1 MRLFSVKLIPT
12 HPVSRQMQ
20 YAAMLHTPGMLTG
33 MLDLVTASE
42 PADVKRVIQVFT
54 KVYTHS
60 LRLLSEGEFDAG
72 IYEARHPELSGV
84 SRKLIEIL
92 KTSVDEGV
100 TLQLVRYLECVAE
113 AHLKYD
119 LAKYPHIAQS
129 TNPMTQL
136 VFDTLIDFIGTPY
149 VGGCP
154 FYLAI
159 RTLFSIAVYRDDL
172 RSKVV
177 TLATKLLET
186 PPPNF
191 YDHNVRGFK
200 KVLQRS
206 VFRLLKITKRDSNKE
221 ILINLLAKVG
231 VPRRKLTKWAPR
243 PSKKRPYPID
253 NKDKIDHGVK
263 LQENKKSKAV
273 STSSF

>member
-1 MRLFSVKLIPT
+1 
-12 HPVSRQMQ
+12 MQ

-60 LRLLSEGEFDAG
+60 LRLLSDGEFDAG
-72 IYEARHPELSGV
+72 IYEAHYPELSGV
-84 SRKLIEIL
+84 TFKLIENL

-113 AHLKYD
+113 VHLKYD
-119 LAKYPHIAQS
+119 LAKYPHIL
-129 TNPMTQL
+129 QL
-136 VFDTLIDFIGTPY
+136 TSPAIQQIFDALVDFIGTPY
-149 VGGCP
+149 VSGCP

-159 RTLFSIAVYRDDL
+159 RTLFSIAVYREDL

-177 TLATKLLET
+177 AHATKLLET

-191 YDHNVRGFK
+191 YDHNVSGFK

-206 VFRLLKITKRDSNKE
+206 VF
-221 ILINLLAKVG
+221 AC
-231 VPRRKLTKWAPR
+231 
-243 PSKKRPYPID
+243 
-253 NKDKIDHGVK
+253 
-263 LQENKKSKAV
+263 
-273 STSSF
+273 